1 MSVIGGF
8 VLTRWPDPHPMKEVH
23 RWMRPATRG
32 FVESQTGISIEADAW
47 NHYTPLLSDDDMVLA
62 WLDQPFTF
70 SAFPDNVPGQT
81 ATLSHVGESDNADVG
96 VCLCTVHG
104 AVEMGGGLL
113 HGGMSLPLT
122 GGELSIEARRRFE
135 LPGTLNYPQT
145 RTFDPVNELSHSFG
159 SSNDNGW
166 SANTA
171 EHSPGYLLFGPYT
184 SEWGGFLVSVA
195 FDLELDNVDADNGQV
210 VTIDINDA
218 TTDEIIA
225 TRIIRRSEFNQP
237 FQLQTFSVEA
247 DLRDRP
253 GHIFEAR
260 IYWHDISYVR
270 VDALTAT
277 LRTQ

>member
-1 MSVIGGF
+1 M
-8 VLTRWPDPHPMKEVH
+8 
-23 RWMRPATRG
+23 
-32 FVESQTGISIEADAW
+32 
-47 NHYTPLLSDDDMVLA
+47 
-62 WLDQPFTF
+62 
-70 SAFPDNVPGQT
+70 
-81 ATLSHVGESDNADVG
+81 
-96 VCLCTVHG
+96 
-104 AVEMGGGLL
+104 
-113 HGGMSLPLT
+113 
-122 GGELSIEARRRFE
+122 
-135 LPGTLNYPQT
+135 
-145 RTFDPVNELSHSFG
+145 
-159 SSNDNGW
+159 
-166 SANTA
+166 
-171 EHSPGYLLFGPYT
+171 
-184 SEWGGFLVSVA
+184 SVA

-218 TTDEIIA
+218 TADEIIA